1 MESSQDLDLF
11 LERGVDNGFKAMD
24 YSLSAPFL
32 SLYCYSDCDSLS
44 HYVDTLERNY

>member
-1 MESSQDLDLF
+1 MESLQDLDLF

-32 SLYCYSDCDSLS
+32 SLYCCSDCDSIA
-44 HYVDTLERNY
+44 HYVDALERNY